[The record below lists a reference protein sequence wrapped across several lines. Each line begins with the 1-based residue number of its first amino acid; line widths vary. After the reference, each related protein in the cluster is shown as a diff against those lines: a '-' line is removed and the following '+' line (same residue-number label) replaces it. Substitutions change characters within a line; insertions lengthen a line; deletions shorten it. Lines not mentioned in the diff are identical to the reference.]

1 MSEENEEKELKIYE
15 LGYLLPSRLAEEE
28 VGREYGKLK
37 ELIANSGGEMVS
49 DEIPKKISLAY
60 TMQKVVANVRERF
73 DTAYFGWIKFAMDPE
88 KVLELKK
95 NLSQNPQ
102 LIRFL
107 IFKTVKENTIATKRF
122 VRDTPYRKP
131 FVPRKKEETTAPI
144 NKEEIDKEIEA
155 MVATEPVTK

>member
-73 DTAYFGWIKFAMDPE
+73 DTAYFGWIKFVM
-88 KVLELKK
+88 
-95 NLSQNPQ
+95 
-102 LIRFL
+102 
-107 IFKTVKENTIATKRF
+107 
-122 VRDTPYRKP
+122 DTPYRKP